1 MPPETPPSPVE
12 PSAKS
17 DATSPATDTT
27 EETDPDDSAGR
38 ATVSV
43 DSDSVAFSDLA
54 SAAYCPRQLYYRRRD
69 TPSVPDDVTDVMNL
83 AFRYPE
89 LRAMS
94 SAELAEEPISVP
106 PETFHERLDRLA
118 DRPDWDAL
126 ADPPQRD
133 VFVAGKDC
141 HGIAYKI
148 LPGVADDTAQTEE
161 TATSDGVESVGTPDP
176 PPVPVIVSPGEPHE
190 HGVWGPQS
198 VRAVAVAKALAWERE
213 REIPRAFVEY
223 PAHATVRSV
232 RLTVRK
238 TADYRRALRTA
249 RGIDGPPPRLR
260 NSPKCEPCPYRE
272 QCGVETQSLRSRLG
286 L

>member
-12 PSAKS
+12 TNT
-17 DATSPATDTT
+17 DSPANSPTGDTADQPT
-27 EETDPDDSAGR
+27 SDDSP
-38 ATVSV
+38 
-43 DSDSVAFSDLA
+43 DSPTISIDSNSVAFSDLA

-69 TPSVPDDVTDVMNL
+69 TVSVPDDVTDVMNL
-83 AFRYPE
+83 AFRYPD
-89 LRAMS
+89 LREMS
-94 SAELAEEPISVP
+94 ADDLAEEPISIP
-106 PETFHERLDRLA
+106 AEKFTDNLDTLT

-126 ADPPQRD
+126 ADPPARD
-133 VFVAGKDC
+133 VFLAGKDC

-148 LPGVADDTAQTEE
+148 LSGVTDDESTSE
-161 TATSDGVESVGTPDP
+161 TDL

-198 VRAVAVAKALAWERE
+198 VRAVAAAKALAWERE
-213 REIPRAFVEY
+213 REIPRALVEY

-249 RGIDGPPPRLR
+249 RGVDGPPPRLQ
-260 NSPKCEPCPYRE
+260 NSPKCEPCPYRD
-272 QCGVETQSLRSRLG
+272 QCGVETRSLRSRLG